1 MKTYLFPPWSSEI
14 ANIVFK
20 RIQVT
25 TRDGSYVRK
34 KTGKF
39 FLEAKPMSVLNLEN
53 FQWFLSW
60 TLIQVGHRRNVIC
73 VRILMPG
80 PSLSDY
86 KIIYTGNKEVYSE
99 CGVTL
104 TSVLCVDWATNSL
117 IFSLC
122 FHVNICVYV

>member
-1 MKTYLFPPWSSEI
+1 
-14 ANIVFK
+14 
-20 RIQVT
+20 
-25 TRDGSYVRK
+25 
-34 KTGKF
+34 
-39 FLEAKPMSVLNLEN
+39 
-53 FQWFLSW
+53 
-60 TLIQVGHRRNVIC
+60 
-73 VRILMPG
+73 MPG